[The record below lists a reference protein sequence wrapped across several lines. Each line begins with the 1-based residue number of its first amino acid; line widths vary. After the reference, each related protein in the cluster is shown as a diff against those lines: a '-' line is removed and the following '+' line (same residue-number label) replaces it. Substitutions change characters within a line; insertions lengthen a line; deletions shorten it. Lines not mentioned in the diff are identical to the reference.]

1 MYDIVL
7 IKSQQIIKVYRNISF
22 QDKEHSSEMW
32 LTTAESASLGAEEV
46 AARLH
51 VDVRTGLKWQEADHR
66 RQLAGFNE
74 FTVKEE
80 DPPWKKYIEQVC
92 ILRFICIALL
102 RYVYLSKS
110 NYK

>member
-1 MYDIVL
+1 
-7 IKSQQIIKVYRNISF
+7 
-22 QDKEHSSEMW
+22 MW

-51 VDVRTGLKWQEADHR
+51 IDVRTGLRWQEADHR
-66 RQLAGFNE
+66 RQLTGFNE

-92 ILRFICIALL
+92 VSCCVSISLVQIIVTTCNTI
-102 RYVYLSKS
+102 
-110 NYK
+110 